1 MMTTDPFRIVDAPL
15 GTAAPA
21 DPATRDALD
30 SFRHVLG
37 ASALTF
43 VLWFVPFVGLI
54 LYPIRFFVTYVHEL
68 CHAFAAVLTL
78 GWPIGVQ
85 IFLDTSG
92 VTHTLGGLG
101 MAISSA
107 GYVGTPL
114 VGALLLLLASRRS
127 TIRPALIGLGA
138 IVGLSALW
146 LGANFLAWAGG
157 LAVGGM
163 LLALGLKGSNR
174 ATRFGLSFLAIQCM
188 LNALSDLRFLFWL
201 SIGSSAQT
209 DAQNM
214 AAATGGLVPAVVWT
228 TLWAATALG
237 LLGVTLRLYYV
248 TTVRRSIGE

>member
-1 MMTTDPFRIVDAPL
+1 MTTDPFRVAQAPPI
-15 GTAAPA
+15 AA
-21 DPATRDALD
+21 DPVARDALD
-30 SFRHVLG
+30 SFRHVLA

-43 VLWFVPFVGLI
+43 VLWFIPFVGLV

-101 MAISSA
+101 LAISSA

-114 VGALLLLLASRRS
+114 VGALLLLLAARRS
-127 TIRPALIGLGA
+127 TIRPAL
-138 IVGLSALW
+138 VGMGGFLALSALW

-157 LAVGGM
+157 LAIGG
-163 LLALGLKGSNR
+163 LLIALGLKGSDR

-188 LNALSDLRFLFWL
+188 LNALSDLRYLFWL

-209 DAQNM
+209 DAANM
-214 AAATGGLVPAVVWT
+214 SAATGGLVPAVVWT
-228 TLWAATALG
+228 TLWAVAAIGMLAL
-237 LLGVTLRLYYV
+237 TLRLYYV

>member
-1 MMTTDPFRIVDAPL
+1 MTTDPFRIVDAPL
-15 GTAAPA
+15 GTA
-21 DPATRDALD
+21 DPVRQDALD

-37 ASALTF
+37 ASALTLI
-43 VLWFVPFVGLI
+43 LWFIPFVGLI

-85 IFLDTSG
+85 VFLDTSG

-101 MAISSA
+101 LAISSA

-114 VGALLLLLASRRS
+114 VGALLLLLAARRS
-127 TIRPALIGLGA
+127 TIRPALVSLGA
-138 IVGLSALW
+138 VFAISALW
-146 LGANFLAWAGG
+146 LGANFLAWGGG
-157 LAVGGM
+157 LVIGA
-163 LLALGLKGSNR
+163 LLIAMGLKGSNR
-174 ATRFGLSFLAIQCM
+174 MTRFGLSFLAIQCM

-201 SIGSSAQT
+201 SIGSSAPT

-214 AAATGGLVPAVVWT
+214 ANATGGLVPAVLWT
-228 TLWAATALG
+228 TLWALTAVG
-237 LLGVTLRLYYV
+237 ILGVTLRLYYV